1 MVLANMLKRRY
12 RQEGRQEANAD
23 WEAWYGR
30 WRQAARAGEAF
41 DEPPP
46 TGGGRPRRR
55 ETDTAA
61 PPSA

>member
-23 WEAWYGR
+23 WEAWYER
-30 WRQAARAGEAF
+30 WRQAARAGEPF

-46 TGGGRPRRR
+46 THNGRRPRDR
-55 ETDTAA
+55 DTAA